1 MKGVAIGTVKGKHVL
16 KRKVLRTTGQKYKQ
30 WVLTP
35 EAKRAKR
42 AKAKARL
49 AASLKDKRKPSAK
62 RARGGG
68 QSVLGR
74 FMRKTPPAETPAARM
89 KRAFETHLATKQFF
103 VDGQK

>member
-1 MKGVAIGTVKGKHVL
+1 MAIGTVKGKHVL

-68 QSVLGR
+68 GDNR
-74 FMRKTPPAETPAARM
+74 FSGVSCARRPPLKHRPRE
-89 KRAFETHLATKQFF
+89 
-103 VDGQK
+103 